1 MSKKIYIDAG
11 HGGDSIGAAYKG
23 RLEQDDTLR
32 LSLAVRDRL
41 LKYKDI
47 EVKLSRTG
55 NTNPSLNARAN
66 EANSWGA
73 DYFISIH
80 RNALSPNVAKG
91 VESWVYSKV
100 VTGGETYNQAK
111 NIVDLIV
118 KATGFRNR
126 GVKKGAPSYTDFAVN
141 RLTNMSSCLL
151 EVGFIDSDEDNEI
164 FDSRFNEMAD
174 AIARGLLEAVNFKWE
189 EPDEDI
195 PAEEAEE
202 EADEGVIYTVQ
213 TGAFINRKNAEAQ
226 LKAVKEKGFTD
237 AFIAIKGDVDGDGKI
252 TASDA
257 REILRESV
265 GLGGE

>member
-11 HGGDSIGAAYKG
+11 HGGDSIGAGYKG
-23 RLEQDDTLR
+23 RIEQDDTLR
-32 LSLAVRDRL
+32 LSLAVRDIL
-41 LKYKDI
+41 VKNKDI
-47 EVKLSRTG
+47 EVKMSRTG
-55 NTNPSLNARAN
+55 NTNPSLNARAA
-66 EANSWGA
+66 EANAWGA

-80 RNALSPNVAKG
+80 RNALLPNVAKG
-91 VESWVYSKV
+91 AENWVYSKV

-111 NIVDLIV
+111 NILDLTC
-118 KATGFRNR
+118 KATGFKNR
-126 GVKKGAPSYTDFAVN
+126 GVKKGAPAYTDFAVN
-141 RLTNMSSCLL
+141 RLTNMSSCLF
-151 EVGFIDSDEDNEI
+151 EVGFIDSDEDNRI
-164 FDSRFNEMAD
+164 FDSKFNEMAE
-174 AIARGLLEAVNFKWE
+174 AIAKGLTEAVALKWE
-189 EPDEDI
+189 EVSVDI
-195 PAEEAEE
+195 PAEAPEE
-202 EADEGVIYTVQ
+202 EATDGVIYTVQ